1 MRTPVKH
8 TYSTP
13 AFHTTSEAHNVPHT
27 TARISAR
34 THQIHPGS
42 WAGSTELASNRIR
55 SATGSTLVATHERP
69 TSGSSPK
76 HATLACGPPP
86 SRKTCLQDAF
96 TSPRRA
102 ARQPAHPARD
112 LCTFATAD
120 RTDVQTPRD
129 LITAANAK
137 KQAGAAGGGV
147 VHTCTEIDS
156 RSAPGH
162 SKLPA
167 VEDGPHLG
175 GDALRA
181 IKEHLQADRQKVR
194 QSLLAATPH
203 MDMGKG
209 WGRSQARASELQ
221 WHSMYLCGRQK

>member
-1 MRTPVKH
+1 MNKSAINLILQLILTQAPSPLNYLVR
-8 TYSTP
+8 
-13 AFHTTSEAHNVPHT
+13 AF
-27 TARISAR
+27 
-34 THQIHPGS
+34 
-42 WAGSTELASNRIR
+42 
-55 SATGSTLVATHERP
+55 
-69 TSGSSPK
+69 
-76 HATLACGPPP
+76 
-86 SRKTCLQDAF
+86 
-96 TSPRRA
+96 A
-102 ARQPAHPARD
+102 A
-112 LCTFATAD
+112 AD

-147 VHTCTEIDS
+147 IHTCTKIDS

-209 WGRSQARASELQ
+209 WG
-221 WHSMYLCGRQK
+221 

>member
-76 HATLACGPPP
+76 HETLACGPPP
-86 SRKTCLQDAF
+86 SRKTCLQCAF

-129 LITAANAK
+129 LITAANVKRRAGGRRGSGSNLHRNGLSMCTSSQQAACRRGWSSSWRRCHSRHK
-137 KQAGAAGGGV
+137 GTSAGRQTKGQAVALGRNPAHGHGEGLGTIAGA
-147 VHTCTEIDS
+147 
-156 RSAPGH
+156 R
-162 SKLPA
+162 
-167 VEDGPHLG
+167 
-175 GDALRA
+175 
-181 IKEHLQADRQKVR
+181 
-194 QSLLAATPH
+194 
-203 MDMGKG
+203 
-209 WGRSQARASELQ
+209 
-221 WHSMYLCGRQK
+221 

>member
-13 AFHTTSEAHNVPHT
+13 AFHTTSEAHNVPHA

-69 TSGSSPK
+69 TSASSPK
-76 HATLACGPPP
+76 HETLACGPPP
-86 SRKTCLQDAF
+86 SRKTCLQCDF

-137 KQAGAAGGGV
+137 KQAGGRRGSGSNL
-147 VHTCTEIDS
+147 CIEIDS
-156 RSAPGH
+156 RSAPAH

-209 WGRSQARASELQ
+209 WG
-221 WHSMYLCGRQK
+221 

>member
-129 LITAANAK
+129 LITAANVKRRAGGRRGSGSNLHRNGLSMCTSSQ
-137 KQAGAAGGGV
+137 QAACRRGWSSSWRRCHSRHKGTAAGRQ
-147 VHTCTEIDS
+147 TACQ
-156 RSAPGH
+156 
-162 SKLPA
+162 A
-167 VEDGPHLG
+167 V
-175 GDALRA
+175 A
-181 IKEHLQADRQKVR
+181 
-194 QSLLAATPH
+194 LAATPH

-209 WGRSQARASELQ
+209 WGRSQARASEQ
-221 WHSMYLCGRQK
+221 EWHGMYLCGRQK